1 MNEFI
6 RLITLQDANTRTVL
20 VGTTL
25 LGIASAVVGSL
36 AVLRKRSLIGDA
48 VAHAALPGICL
59 AYFLVG
65 ERQFGAFMIGA
76 LVMGLLSAV
85 FVSFVKSATRI
96 KEDAAI
102 AMVIGG
108 FFGLGIVLSRLIQ
121 NRPEGNRAGLDSFIF
136 GKAASMVQSDAALIT
151 AVAASVIAVV
161 ALLYKEFK
169 ALCFDR
175 EFARSQGW
183 PATALDLVLMGLVC
197 VCTVVG
203 LPAVGV
209 VLVVAL
215 LVIPSVAAR
224 FWTDRLG
231 AMLLVSAV
239 IGGAAGL
246 LGTVLSATVPAPAGA
261 LSRGW
266 STGPLIVLVASMIFV
281 ISLLAAPRRGVI
293 ADLVRRE
300 RLRRRVAMQN
310 FLRDAYEAI
319 ERTGDL
325 SRPWRL
331 NDLGRP
337 SSARRGL
344 ANSARRRGLVVAL
357 PDGSFA
363 LTAQGRTAASR
374 VIRAHRLWEL
384 YLIEQADIA
393 TDHVDRDADEIEH
406 ILPPEVIA
414 QLEARLLSQG
424 RRPLVPPSPHAIA
437 GAVLERSGA
446 ERGA

>member
-76 LVMGLLSAV
+76 LVMGVLSAM

-136 GKAASMVQSDAALIT
+136 GKAASMVQSDAMLIT
-151 AVAASVIAVV
+151 AVAAAVIAVV
-161 ALLYKEFK
+161 AIFYKEFK

-183 PATALDLVLMGLVC
+183 PATALDLALMGLVC

-215 LVIPSVAAR
+215 LVIPAVAAR

-231 AMLLVSAV
+231 AMLLISALV
-239 IGGAAGL
+239 GGSSGL

-281 ISLLAAPRRGVI
+281 VSLLAAPRRGVI

-310 FLRDAYEAI
+310 FLRDAYEAV

-325 SRPWRL
+325 ARPWRL

-344 ANSARRRGLVVAL
+344 ATGAKRRGLVVELA
-357 PDGSFA
+357 DGSFA
-363 LTAQGRTAASR
+363 LTTQGRAAASR

-424 RRPLVPPSPHAIA
+424 RKPLVPPSPHAIV
-437 GAVLERSGA
+437 GTGLGPAVS